1 MEELRNPSYN
11 SLCTSFYHP
20 LKFNDITFNI
30 LLRHFDT
37 FQKFDWSIE
46 ILIKCLFLKQG
57 KYDMDKL
64 SILLPLLLFLFSQ
77 QLRYFQSYLV
87 SKCKYFNL
95 IQENSI
101 KPELQYH
108 KMKIIFQY
116 LLLRSCQLR
125 IVLLKSRI
133 LIYLDFMIPVPI
145 NYVLYTLKA

>member
-1 MEELRNPSYN
+1 
-11 SLCTSFYHP
+11 
-20 LKFNDITFNI
+20 
-30 LLRHFDT
+30 
-37 FQKFDWSIE
+37 
-46 ILIKCLFLKQG
+46 
-57 KYDMDKL
+57 MDKL

-95 IQENSI
+95 IEENSI

-108 KMKIIFQY
+108 KMKILFQY

-145 NYVLYTLKA
+145 NYVYTNIH

>member
-1 MEELRNPSYN
+1 MTWINCLSCFHCYCFYFRNN
-11 SLCTSFYHP
+11 FVTS
-20 LKFNDITFNI
+20 K
-30 LLRHFDT
+30 
-37 FQKFDWSIE
+37 
-46 ILIKCLFLKQG
+46 
-57 KYDMDKL
+57 
-64 SILLPLLLFLFSQ
+64 
-77 QLRYFQSYLV
+77 FQSNLV

-108 KMKIIFQY
+108 KMKILFQY

-145 NYVLYTLKA
+145 NYVYTNIH

>member
-1 MEELRNPSYN
+1 M
-11 SLCTSFYHP
+11 H
-20 LKFNDITFNI
+20 
-30 LLRHFDT
+30 
-37 FQKFDWSIE
+37 
-46 ILIKCLFLKQG
+46 
-57 KYDMDKL
+57 KL

-77 QLRYFQSYLV
+77 QLCYFQSNLV

-95 IQENSI
+95 IEENSI

-108 KMKIIFQY
+108 KMKILFQY